1 MVEHTMESI
10 EMTKRKVK
18 DSLLGQM
25 EENTL
30 ENGTSANSMELVIT
44 QQPKGKPEGE
54 SGKMARGSNG

>member
-1 MVEHTMESI
+1 
-10 EMTKRKVK
+10 MTKRKVK

-44 QQPKGKPEGE
+44 QQLKGKPEEE